1 MTGLRERKKQRT
13 RDALVLAAHQLFVT
27 QGYDATTV
35 DQIADAVE
43 VSQRTFF
50 RYFAN
55 KEEVALFVQDMT
67 ERRFFEGVCAR
78 PPSEAP
84 LECLR
89 RTLDETWDDMG
100 EAIEAITPLKLHLRM
115 CQIIEITPSLLAAH
129 LRHSLLM
136 EQKLVQEIARRTG
149 VDPERDPRPRV
160 LVAAFT
166 GVMLSAGRHWG
177 LRDGVSLE
185 EARRVTQEHVE
196 QLGPAL
202 SANWSRDEASR
213 RA

>member
-1 MTGLRERKKQRT
+1 M
-13 RDALVLAAHQLFVT
+13 
-27 QGYDATTV
+27 
-35 DQIADAVE
+35 
-43 VSQRTFF
+43 
-50 RYFAN
+50 
-55 KEEVALFVQDMT
+55 
-67 ERRFFEGVCAR
+67 
-78 PPSEAP
+78 
-84 LECLR
+84 
-89 RTLDETWDDMG
+89 
-100 EAIEAITPLKLHLRM
+100 
-115 CQIIEITPSLLAAH
+115 
-129 LRHSLLM
+129 
-136 EQKLVQEIARRTG
+136 
-149 VDPERDPRPRV
+149 DPERDPRPRV